1 MKADEKFLVCSD
13 VRAVAEESGKW
24 RPSAPI
30 RIGKVVSLAEK
41 ESAKRASTQEIA
53 SSAMMEVRVFDHC

>member
-1 MKADEKFLVCSD
+1 MKADGKFLVCSD
-13 VRAVAEESGKW
+13 VRAVAEEGGEW

-30 RIGKVVSLAEK
+30 RIVPLAED

-53 SSAMMEVRVFDHC
+53 SSAMIEVRVFDHC